1 MTAEVNLPL
10 SGWRFALERQP
21 GTPARLAA
29 GPAAVPERARYRE
42 FRKIRVAGQRDQAR
56 RAGLW
61 RQKRAVIAYGSWE
74 GRVDAAV
81 RRRGRPEE
89 PVPVYRME
97 EGFWAIE
104 VAGGFQSARVRFAG
118 GGEELITPAHQRR
131 GRWNRRKN
139 ADRHAA
145 QLKRR

>member
-1 MTAEVNLPL
+1 MTVEINLPL

-21 GTPARLAA
+21 EVPVRLAA
-29 GPAAVPERARYRE
+29 GPAAVPERARYQQ
-42 FRKIRVAGQRDQAR
+42 FRKIRVAGQRNQVR

-61 RQKRAVIAYGSWE
+61 RQTRTFIAYGSWE

-81 RRRGRPEE
+81 RRRGRTEE
-89 PVPVYRME
+89 SIPVYRMD

-104 VAGGFQSARVRFAG
+104 VTGEFQSVHVRFAD
-118 GGEELITPAHQRR
+118 GGEEVITPAPQRR
-131 GRWNRRKN
+131 GHWNPRKN
-139 ADRHAA
+139 ADQYTA